1 MAKQSQSQSK
11 QTREKKRAEFST
23 ETHRKKRVTPFLV
36 MVLVALAGLGAGAYL
51 LIGGSGDKPQSVSV
65 VSTDQSGSS
74 QSASAPGAGQIKVPL
89 ADLAGGKAK
98 FFDYTLSNNKPI
110 RFFALKSSDGT
121 YRAALDACDVCYHA
135 KKGYHQEGDNM
146 VCNNCGLTFPSDKI
160 NEVHGGCNPV
170 GLPRTVEGDHLVI
183 KATDLESRGNY
194 F

>member
-1 MAKQSQSQSK
+1 MAKQSQHQSK
-11 QTREKKRAEFST
+11 QSREKKRAEFST
-23 ETHRKKRVTPFLV
+23 QARSRKRVTPL
-36 MVLVALAGLGAGAYL
+36 LVALVALTGLGVGAYL
-51 LIGGSGDKPQSVSV
+51 LIRGAGDNPQSVNV
-65 VSTDQSGSS
+65 VST
-74 QSASAPGAGQIKVPL
+74 APGGSTQGAGEIKVPL

-121 YRAALDACDVCYHA
+121 YRAAMDACDVCYHA

-160 NEVHGGCNPV
+160 NEIHGGCNPV

-183 KATDLESRGNY
+183 KAAELESRGNY